1 MAARNYSPLRAL
13 NRETVLMEGSFAP
26 NGSSALDAASRSGL
40 GFSVARSGVGTFLVT
55 FSDKFASVIKAT
67 AHLQLAASA
76 DSMAQVGT
84 IDLAAKTMVISVLT
98 AGSPADIAAD
108 ANNRIN
114 FSVSFRNSAAVPVRG
129 S

>member
-26 NGSSALDAASRSGL
+26 NGSSAVAASSRSGL
-40 GFSVARSGVGTFLVT
+40 GFSVARTGTGAFLVT
-55 FSDKFASVIKAT
+55 FSDKFASVIKAS
-67 AHLQLAASA
+67 AHLQLATPA
-76 DSMAQVGT
+76 DSDAQVGT
-84 IDLAAKTMVISVLT
+84 IDLAAKTMVITVLT